1 MASVA
6 HGQTPL
12 PPGKQ
17 KKKETIYFFYWLFK
31 FAGESCREALLP
43 FFVGMGLAPPSGM
56 INATGK
62 REPPHLMLR
71 TNWVGVCL
79 RTLRNARTKL
89 E

>member
-1 MASVA
+1 MP
-6 HGQTPL
+6 T
-12 PPGKQ
+12 GKRP
-17 KKKETIYFFYWLFK
+17 F
-31 FAGESCREALLP
+31 LLANRKRKRQSISFIGCLSLQGGHAVRHCSP

>member
-43 FFVGMGLAPPSGM
+43 FFRRHGSGAPPP
-56 INATGK
+56 A
-62 REPPHLMLR
+62 
-71 TNWVGVCL
+71 
-79 RTLRNARTKL
+79 
-89 E
+89 